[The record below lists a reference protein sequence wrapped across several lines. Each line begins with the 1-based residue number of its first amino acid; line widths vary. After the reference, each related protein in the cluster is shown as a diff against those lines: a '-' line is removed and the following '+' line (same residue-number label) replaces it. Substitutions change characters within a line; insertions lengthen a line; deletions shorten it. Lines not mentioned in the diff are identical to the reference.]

1 MAEALGWWGVPLAIA
16 AGTMRGGTPFLFVSL
31 GECLTEKSGKI
42 NLGLEGTLLTG
53 AMTAYATSY
62 LTGSPWLG
70 LIVAGL
76 AGMVLGFIHA
86 WLCQQPR
93 VNDVAVGIAMIIFG
107 SGIAFFFGKPFIQ
120 PSAPK
125 LPTIDLGGWSS
136 MPALESAL
144 QISPLFLL
152 GVAIAPLMLWFFKST
167 RWGLFI
173 RAVGD
178 SPDAALAMGVSI
190 KQVRMLCIIAGSFLA
205 GLGGASLSLYYPGVW
220 NENISSGQGLMAV
233 ALVIFA
239 RWNPIQCLYA
249 SLLFGGAQALGPALQ
264 SVGITQGYYLFN
276 AAPYVLTLAIMII
289 TCSPKRTLTG
299 APGALGQVTRPILRG
314 AMLETVNF
322 AVNGTL
328 MWGLELNGNLLNVG
342 ATFVREAK
350 TEPAYRLWSI
360 DDRHPAMLRVTTG
373 GSAIALEVWRVP
385 VAGLATILLQE
396 PPGIVYR

>member
-1 MAEALGWWGVPLAIA
+1 LGWWGVPLAIA

-299 APGALGQVTRPILRG
+299 APGALGTS
-314 AMLETVNF
+314 N
-322 AVNGTL
+322 
-328 MWGLELNGNLLNVG
+328 
-342 ATFVREAK
+342 
-350 TEPAYRLWSI
+350 
-360 DDRHPAMLRVTTG
+360 
-373 GSAIALEVWRVP
+373 
-385 VAGLATILLQE
+385 
-396 PPGIVYR
+396 

>member
-1 MAEALGWWGVPLAIA
+1 MTEALGWWGVPLAIA

-53 AMTAYATSY
+53 AMSAYAISY

-70 LIVAGL
+70 VIAAGL

-86 WLCQQPR
+86 WLCQQPK

-120 PSAPK
+120 PSAPQF
-125 LPTIDLGGWSS
+125 PTIALGNWSNIA
-136 MPALESAL
+136 ALREAL
-144 QISPLFLL
+144 RISPLFLL
-152 GVAIAPLMLWFFKST
+152 GVAIAPIMTWFFKST

-178 SPDAALAMGVSI
+178 SPDAARAMGVSI
-190 KQVRMLCIIAGSFLA
+190 KRVRMLTIIAGSCLA
-205 GLGGASLSLYYPGVW
+205 GIGGASLSLYYPGVW
-220 NENISSGQGLMAV
+220 TENISSGQGLMAV

-276 AAPYVLTLAIMII
+276 AAPYVLTLVIMII
-289 TCSPKRTLTG
+289 TCSPKKIVTG
-299 APGALGQVTRPILRG
+299 MPGALGT
-314 AMLETVNF
+314 
-322 AVNGTL
+322 
-328 MWGLELNGNLLNVG
+328 
-342 ATFVREAK
+342 
-350 TEPAYRLWSI
+350 S
-360 DDRHPAMLRVTTG
+360 H
-373 GSAIALEVWRVP
+373 
-385 VAGLATILLQE
+385 
-396 PPGIVYR
+396 

>member
-1 MAEALGWWGVPLAIA
+1 MTEALGWWGVPLAIA

-53 AMTAYATSY
+53 AMTAYAASY
-62 LTGSPWLG
+62 LTGSPWVG
-70 LIVAGL
+70 LIVAGI
-76 AGMVLGFIHA
+76 AGMGLGFIHA

-136 MPALESAL
+136 IPALKSAL

-190 KQVRMLCIIAGSFLA
+190 KKVRMLCIIAGSFLA

-220 NENISSGQGLMAV
+220 NESISSGQGLMAV

-249 SLLFGGAQALGPALQ
+249 SLLFGGAQSLGPALQ

-276 AAPYVLTLAIMII
+276 AAPYVLTLVIMII

-299 APGALGQVTRPILRG
+299 APGALRIS
-314 AMLETVNF
+314 N
-322 AVNGTL
+322 
-328 MWGLELNGNLLNVG
+328 
-342 ATFVREAK
+342 
-350 TEPAYRLWSI
+350 
-360 DDRHPAMLRVTTG
+360 
-373 GSAIALEVWRVP
+373 
-385 VAGLATILLQE
+385 
-396 PPGIVYR
+396 